1 MTPPIQRFRQCLFS
15 WCYICY
21 STRPSSPQAR
31 ERLVAW
37 RRRSFPSRK
46 EFLPCWEEMNGN
58 ETYSCI
64 ILIFMWCVF
73 AVFFEM
79 FFHQLLGFLQCHTSS
94 VPKNEKRSFP
104 EKPTGLNPLIHG
116 QGPITGHIETSGPTA
131 PKHHSTGEPSRDQG
145 LTNDSQDP
153 HDGSL
158 HAKHRYM
165 QPRKISPKV
174 NLEEGS
180 QLKDNLPVYKIWQIY
195 RHLYIY
201 ISTYT
206 HKQLFAKC
214 LNYKIYASTHD
225 FFPAKPDIW
234 DTFLPN

>member
-1 MTPPIQRFRQCLFS
+1 MSAIEKDQKREDHLFEERFYKAILIFSQIPKPGTYTFLQNNITPPIQRFTQCLFS

-64 ILIFMWCVF
+64 ILIFMWCIF
-73 AVFFEM
+73 AVFFEI

-116 QGPITGHIETSGPTA
+116 QGPITGHVETSGPTA

-145 LTNDSQDP
+145 LTNDSRDP

-174 NLEEGS
+174 CWRREPT
-180 QLKDNLPVYKIWQIY
+180 K
-195 RHLYIY
+195 R
-201 ISTYT
+201 
-206 HKQLFAKC
+206 
-214 LNYKIYASTHD
+214 
-225 FFPAKPDIW
+225 
-234 DTFLPN
+234 